1 MDQITLEEAVDQLQT
16 LQDLLRWAVSQ
27 FNAASLCYGHG
38 ADNAWDEA
46 QHLILSGLQL
56 PIDLPPELY
65 TARLTIRER
74 QQLVIWIQQR
84 IKARIPVAYL
94 TQCAWFCGLA
104 FYVDERVLV
113 PRSPLSELIQN
124 RFAGTV
130 VAEPRRILEL
140 CTGSGCI
147 AIACA
152 YAFPEA
158 EIDAV
163 DISPEALAVAEIN
176 IQRHGLEQQVTP
188 ICSDLFQQLPL
199 DAYDLIIANPPYVDA
214 EAMANLP
221 PEFHH
226 EPTLGLTAGADGLQ
240 VVERILS
247 ESASYLEE
255 QGLLICEVG
264 SSSLALEARYPEWPF
279 HWLPLKQG
287 GQGIFQLTRQQLLT
301 AAQPIKT

>member
-1 MDQITLEEAVDQLQT
+1 LDQITLEEAVDQLQT
-16 LQDLLRWAVSQ
+16 IQDLLRWAISQ

-46 QHLILSGLQL
+46 RHLLLSGLQL
-56 PIDLPPELY
+56 PIDLPAELY
-65 TARLTIRER
+65 TARLTTRER
-74 QQLVIWIQQR
+74 RQLVLWIQRR
-84 IKARIPVAYL
+84 IEKRIPVAYL
-94 TQCAWFCGLA
+94 TQRAWFCGLE

-113 PRSPLSELIQN
+113 PRSPLAELIQN
-124 RFAGTV
+124 RFAGILLT
-130 VAEPRRILEL
+130 EPRRILEL

-176 IQRHGLEQQVTP
+176 IQRHGMEQQITP

-199 DAYDLIIANPPYVDA
+199 DAYDLIITNPPYVDA
-214 EAMANLP
+214 EVMVNLP

-226 EPTLGLTAGADGLQ
+226 EPALGLTAGEDGLQ
-240 VVERILS
+240 VVERVLS
-247 ESASYLEE
+247 DSASYLDE

-264 SSSLALEARYPEWPF
+264 MSCLALEERYPEGSF
-279 HWLPLKQG
+279 HWLPLQQG
-287 GQGIFQLTRQQLLT
+287 GQGIFQLTRPQLL
-301 AAQPIKT
+301 ACNQQSRA

>member
-46 QHLILSGLQL
+46 RQLLLPGLHL
-56 PIDLPPELY
+56 PIDLPSELY

-74 QQLVIWIQQR
+74 QQLVVGIQRR
-84 IKARIPVAYL
+84 IEARIPVAYL
-94 TQCAWFCGLA
+94 TQRAWFCGLE

-113 PRSPLSELIQN
+113 PRSPLAELIQN
-124 RFAGTV
+124 RFAGTL

-163 DISPEALAVAEIN
+163 ELSPEALTVAEIN
-176 IQRHGLEQQVTP
+176 IQRHGLEQQITP

-199 DAYDLIIANPPYVDA
+199 DAYDLIITNPPYVDA
-214 EAMANLP
+214 ESMANLP
-221 PEFHH
+221 PEYHH
-226 EPTLGLTAGADGLQ
+226 EPALGLTAGEDGLQ
-240 VVERILS
+240 VVERILA
-247 ESASYLEE
+247 ESGSYLDE

-264 SSSLALEARYPEWPF
+264 SSCLALEARYPKWPF
-279 HWLPLKQG
+279 HWLPLQQG
-287 GQGIFQLTRQQLLT
+287 GHGIFQLTRQQLLACT
-301 AAQPIKT
+301 QQSKA

>member
-1 MDQITLEEAVDQLQT
+1 MLEETVDQLQT
-16 LQDLLRWAVSQ
+16 LQDLLRWAMSQ
-27 FNAASLCYGHG
+27 FNAAALCYGHG

-46 QHLILSGLQL
+46 RQLLLPGLHL

-74 QQLVIWIQQR
+74 QQLVSWIQQR
-84 IKARIPVAYL
+84 IEARIPVAYL
-94 TQCAWFCGLA
+94 TQRAWFCGLE

-124 RFAGTV
+124 RFAGSV

-176 IQRHGLEQQVTP
+176 IQRHGLEQQITP
-188 ICSDLFQQLPL
+188 IGSDLFQQLPL
-199 DAYDLIIANPPYVDA
+199 DSYDLIIANPPYVDA
-214 EAMANLP
+214 ESMANLP
-221 PEFHH
+221 AEFHH
-226 EPTLGLTAGADGLQ
+226 EPALGLTAGEDGLQ

-247 ESASYLEE
+247 ESAAYLNE

-264 SSSLALEARYPEWPF
+264 SSCLALEALYPECPF

-287 GQGIFQLTRQQLLT
+287 GHGIFQLTRQQLL
-301 AAQPIKT
+301 ASAQQRKA